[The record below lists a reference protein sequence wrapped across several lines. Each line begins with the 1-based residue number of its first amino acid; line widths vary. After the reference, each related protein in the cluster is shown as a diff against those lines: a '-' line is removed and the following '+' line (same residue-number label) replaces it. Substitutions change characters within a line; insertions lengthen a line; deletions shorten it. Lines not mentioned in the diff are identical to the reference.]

1 MDKDPQGRPVKDQ
14 VTAPESSPG
23 PATSALRGL
32 ARGNKG
38 EWLRLAA
45 GCAMLAGAAVYVGA
59 EAAGSDQILIIVIA
73 GVIGMYMAMNIGA
86 NDVAN
91 NVGPAVGSGALTMI
105 GALAI
110 ATVFEAAG
118 AILAGGD
125 VIGTIQ
131 KGIIDPEAV
140 ADPASFVRLMLAALF
155 AAALW
160 INLATIIGAPV
171 STTHAIVDGV
181 LGAGVA
187 AAGFGVVD
195 WAVMGRIAASWVIS
209 PLMGALIAVAFLTLI
224 KALIISRE
232 DRIASAQTW
241 VPVLV
246 AIMGAVFSA
255 YLTMKGLKRVW
266 QADVASI
273 IAVSATAGFMIYFIV
288 GPMVV
293 AAAKT
298 MKKTREDVGK
308 LFTIPLIISAAMLS
322 FAHGSNDVANAIGP
336 LAAIVNAL
344 GAGGTGGIA
353 SSVAVP
359 FWVVLVGAL
368 GLSVGLALYGGA
380 MVKRVGKEITEI
392 DRIRAFTVALSAAIT
407 VIIASA
413 LALPVSST
421 QIALGAIFGIGFLR
435 EYLENQAE
443 KVRVIREF
451 FGDDTEPSLFDTA
464 KSEIEWRREVLERAL
479 KGLLP
484 EGESAAYAETT
495 KKAEAAVMN
504 WRRRKLVRRSHLRT
518 IVLAWL
524 ITVPATAGFAAALYY
539 ALSAVL

>member
-1 MDKDPQGRPVKDQ
+1 M
-14 VTAPESSPG
+14 TTPESGSHPSESIFRSLG
-23 PATSALRGL
+23 QGD
-32 ARGNKG
+32 KG
-38 EWLRLAA
+38 AWLRLAA
-45 GCAMLAGAAVYVGA
+45 GLAMLAGAAAYVGT
-59 EAAGSDQILIIVIA
+59 EAAGSDQLLIIVVA

-125 VIGTIQ
+125 VVSTIK
-131 KGIIDPEAV
+131 KGIIDPQGV
-140 ADPASFVRLMLAALF
+140 ADGAVFVRLMLAALF

-160 INLATIIGAPV
+160 INLATLVSAPV
-171 STTHAIVDGV
+171 STTHAIVGDV

-195 WAVMGRIAASWVIS
+195 WAVMGKIAASWVIS

-224 KALIISRE
+224 KAAIIYRE
-232 DRIASAQTW
+232 DRIAAAKTW
-241 VPVLV
+241 VPFLV
-246 AIMGAVFSA
+246 AIMGGVFSA
-255 YLTMKGLKRVW
+255 YLTMKGLQRVW
-266 QADVASI
+266 RPDVATI
-273 IAVSATAGFMIYFIV
+273 IAVSATVCFMIYFIV
-288 GPMVV
+288 RPMVA

-298 MKKTREDVGK
+298 MANTREDVGK

-336 LAAIVNAL
+336 LAAIVHAV
-344 GAGGTGGIA
+344 GASGVA

-359 FWVVLVGAL
+359 FWIVLVGAL

-421 QIALGAIFGIGFLR
+421 HIALGAIFGIGFLR
-435 EYLENQAE
+435 EYLENEAE

-451 FGDDTEPSLFDTA
+451 FNDDTEPSLFDTA
-464 KSEIEWRREVLERAL
+464 KSEMEWRREVLERAL
-479 KGLLP
+479 KDLLP
-484 EGESAAYAETT
+484 ESERASYFETT
-495 KKAEAAVMN
+495 QKAEAAVMN
-504 WRRRKLVRRSHLRT
+504 WQRKKLVRRPHLRT
-518 IVLAWL
+518 IILAWL
-524 ITVPATAGFAAALYY
+524 ITVPATAALAGALYY
-539 ALSAVL
+539 ALSAVI